1 MLYDK
6 HSILYTLYAMSGF
19 EGIKLKMEIS
29 TSGED
34 ILLESEVVS
43 CSQELYIQNPERLDL
58 CWVKI
63 KFESQ

>member
-34 ILLESEVVS
+34 ILLEG
-43 CSQELYIQNPERLDL
+43 ELCLRSRNDFLHTEPGTVRFVLGED
-58 CWVKI
+58 
-63 KFESQ
+63 